1 MNITLNLKPHLSDP
15 LLSPMPLHTDLLSGP
30 LAGVTADA
38 LILPVRSDD
47 APAAFAEAFGDAVA
61 AALADARTA
70 KAAVTVLR
78 GGDGPR
84 RLVVVS
90 VPEDAG
96 LDGWRTA
103 AAAGVKAARAVH
115 AERIAVALG
124 DPDPEVA
131 AALVEGARLGAYRF
145 DTYKTA
151 DAPPA
156 FTLALHAETQDADA
170 LASTVAAA
178 DARAEA
184 TNVARDLVNLSPDEK
199 VPAMLADRMA
209 ELGAA
214 VGLRVEIWGM
224 DRIRAE
230 GFGGLL
236 GVNRGSQ
243 DEARFVCIDHA
254 PGGTEGDAPVVL
266 VGKGV
271 TFDTGGLSLKPT
283 LGSMDKMKADMGG
296 AAAVFGALHGAA
308 VLGLPLRVVGLIP
321 MTDNRPGER
330 AVVPGD
336 VLRMHGGT
344 TVEVMNTDAEGRLIL
359 ADALSYARALA
370 PRLVVDVA
378 TLTGAQGVALGD
390 RVAGLV
396 VRMGDEALA
405 ETVRLAGEHTGD
417 LAWPLPLF
425 PHFKEQLKSPVADL
439 SNVGGPMAG
448 TITAAAFLEHFT
460 READGEPAYPWAHLD
475 IARPSFLDAATGYRP
490 VGGTGFG
497 VRLLLRLL
505 ETMAEEG

>member
-1 MNITLNLKPHLSDP
+1 M
-15 LLSPMPLHTDLLSGP
+15 
-30 LAGVTADA
+30 
-38 LILPVRSDD
+38 
-47 APAAFAEAFGDAVA
+47 
-61 AALADARTA
+61 
-70 KAAVTVLR
+70 
-78 GGDGPR
+78 
-84 RLVVVS
+84 
-90 VPEDAG
+90 
-96 LDGWRTA
+96 
-103 AAAGVKAARAVH
+103 
-115 AERIAVALG
+115 
-124 DPDPEVA
+124 
-131 AALVEGARLGAYRF
+131 
-145 DTYKTA
+145 
-151 DAPPA
+151 
-156 FTLALHAETQDADA
+156 
-170 LASTVAAA
+170 
-178 DARAEA
+178 
-184 TNVARDLVNLSPDEK
+184 
-199 VPAMLADRMA
+199 
-209 ELGAA
+209 
-214 VGLRVEIWGM
+214 
-224 DRIRAE
+224 
-230 GFGGLL
+230 GGLL

-243 DEARFVCIDHA
+243 DEARFVWIEHEPDEA
-254 PGGTEGDAPVVL
+254 RDAAPVVL

-296 AAAVFGALHGAA
+296 AAAVFGALYGAA
-308 VLGLPLRVVGLIP
+308 ELALPLRVIGLIP

-359 ADALSYARALA
+359 ADALSYARSLA
-370 PRLVVDVA
+370 PRLVVDIA

-396 VRMGDEALA
+396 VRPGDEALA
-405 ETVRLAGEHTGD
+405 ETVRQAGEETGD

-425 PHFKEQLKSPVADL
+425 PHYKEQLKSPVADL
-439 SNVGGPMAG
+439 SNVGGPLGG

-460 READGEPAYPWAHLD
+460 RTDAGEPAYPWVHLD